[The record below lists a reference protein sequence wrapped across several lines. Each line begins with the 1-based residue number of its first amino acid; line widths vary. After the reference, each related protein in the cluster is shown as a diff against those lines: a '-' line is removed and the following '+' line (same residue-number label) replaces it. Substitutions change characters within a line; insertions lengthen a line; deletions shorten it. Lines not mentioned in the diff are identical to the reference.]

1 MDILKINNNLKLLG
15 DQLQGC
21 RDLDKAFRQGHHLQN
36 FCKRPPLT
44 SIKVNSKWQFYLLMY
59 FLGSAS
65 QNMIGLKEKKR
76 KIWKWM
82 DEMTEDCT

>member
-1 MDILKINNNLKLLG
+1 
-15 DQLQGC
+15 
-21 RDLDKAFRQGHHLQN
+21 
-36 FCKRPPLT
+36 LT

-82 DEMTEDCT
+82 DVMTEDCT

>member
-1 MDILKINNNLKLLG
+1 MARL
-15 DQLQGC
+15 
-21 RDLDKAFRQGHHLQN
+21 F
-36 FCKRPPLT
+36 T
-44 SIKVNSKWQFYLLMY
+44 Y

-82 DEMTEDCT
+82 DVMTEDCT